1 LIGAHSKRPP
11 DLNGPDAVWHQ
22 RVATILN
29 ETIHGHDTAPTF
41 FWGKLA
47 CQGCVQNSAR
57 GLILMGDWRDSGF
70 TRVGSQ
76 CIEETDVMKKLGTG
90 AVLRLT

>member
-1 LIGAHSKRPP
+1 MFNAPGRRQNRIAENNRGPSPMLSK
-11 DLNGPDAVWHQ
+11 
-22 RVATILN
+22 
-29 ETIHGHDTAPTF
+29 TIHGHDTAPTF

-47 CQGCVQNSAR
+47 CQGCVQNSAC

-90 AVLRLT
+90 AVSELT

>member
-41 FWGKLA
+41 FWGKFA
-47 CQGCVQNSAR
+47 CQGCVRNSAR
-57 GLILMGDWRDSGF
+57 GLILMGDWRDSD
-70 TRVGSQ
+70 RSQ

>member
-1 LIGAHSKRPP
+1 MDMTR
-11 DLNGPDAVWHQ
+11 HQ
-22 RVATILN
+22 RSSGASLLARAACR
-29 ETIHGHDTAPTF
+29 TAHAF

-90 AVLRLT
+90 AVSELT